1 MKSLKSMLTLLLI
14 LSFLLVSPLQ
24 IKQVNAQDTIYI
36 RADGTVEGTDKIQR
50 EGNVYTLLGNIRV
63 ERLPNANVDGIYIER
78 DNIVIDGAG
87 FTIQADTRGIVLSER
102 NNVKVKNV
110 KIEIDGGYG
119 IYLVDTS
126 NCLISNNTVT
136 GDAYNLYLWRSFNN
150 TIEGNTVTNAF
161 RGILIYDSDN
171 NSITGNIVTDGVVGI
186 ELEDCSNNVLRNNQ
200 MRNNRANFAVRSYPT
215 YRVINDVDTS
225 NTIDGTPIYYWVGE
239 EDRTVPSDAGYVVL
253 LNCKHITIQNLDLSK
268 NGQGIVLISTTDST
282 VTQNT
287 IISTRSGRGIEL
299 VHSSNNNIIEN
310 TIQDFS
316 SGIRLEESSHNI
328 IIRNKVIYNDRGIV
342 TESNSKHNMILENE
356 ITSNDYGVSEGG
368 GNNVISEN
376 KIRANDYGISIH
388 SSNNLISEN
397 IVAGNNEMGIILDAG
412 SNTITGNNV
421 TDNSNYGIYL
431 SSDNTLRNNS
441 MINNRYNFDVRG
453 TNFENDVDSSNLVN
467 GKPII
472 YWVNQQD
479 KSVPKDAGYVALVRC
494 ENITVQSINVANNG
508 DGIFLAFTI
517 KSTITGN
524 NLTNNNNG
532 IKFWGSSSNRVVGN
546 NIIRN
551 GNGIFFSGASFLDVF
566 HSPSPNNIIYY
577 NNFIDNG
584 NNVGDVAGSWW
595 IQESTPAVNIW
606 DNGLEGNYW
615 PNYNGTDNNGDS
627 IGDIPY
633 VIKENNKDN
642 YPLMGPIN
650 IFDAGIWE
658 WTAYNVFVFSNS
670 TVSDF
675 SFNPENT
682 MIRFDVMGETGTTGF
697 CNVTIPKGL
706 LTTEDNWT
714 ILVDGTSVTP
724 NVNDDQNNSYI
735 YFNYQHSTNIEIIGT
750 DAIPEFPSWTLLIV
764 MLFTVVTVIVVFRY
778 NLKKQDKRRF
788 GVI

>member
-1 MKSLKSMLTLLLI
+1 MNKIKLLFSVFLI
-14 LSFLLVSPLQ
+14 SFLVLVSIPQ
-24 IKQVNAQDTIYI
+24 IEVVKAEGNTIYI

-50 EGNVYTLLGNIRV
+50 EGNVYTLLGNIRL
-63 ERLPNANVDGIYIER
+63 ERLPYADQDGIYVER

-87 FTIQADTRGIVLSER
+87 FTINADTRGLVLSER
-102 NNVKVKNV
+102 NNVTVKNV
-110 KIEIDGGYG
+110 KIEIGGGYG
-119 IYLVDTS
+119 IDLVDTA
-126 NCLISNNTVT
+126 NCLISNNTIS
-136 GDAYNLYLWRSFNN
+136 GDAYNIYLWRAFND
-150 TIEGNTVTNAF
+150 TIEGNIITNAF

-171 NSITGNIVTDGVVGI
+171 NSVTGNIVTDGVVGI
-186 ELEDCSNNVLRNNQ
+186 ELEDCSDNVLRNNQ
-200 MRNNRANFAVRSYPT
+200 MRNNRDNFAVRSYPT
-215 YRVINDVDTS
+215 YRVINDVDIS
-225 NTIDGTPIYYWVGE
+225 NMIDGAPIYYWVGE

-253 LNCKHITIQNLDLSK
+253 VNCTNITVQNLDLSK
-268 NGQGIVLISTTDST
+268 NGQGILLFSTTDST

-287 IISTRSGRGIEL
+287 IMSTRSGRGIEL
-299 VHSSNNNIIEN
+299 VYSLNNTIIEN
-310 TIQDFS
+310 SIQDFS

-328 IIRNKVIYNDRGIV
+328 IVRNKVIYNDRGIV

-356 ITSNDYGVSEGG
+356 ITSNNYGVNEGG

-376 KIRANDYGISIH
+376 KIRTNDYGISIH
-388 SSNNLISEN
+388 SSNNLISDN

-431 SSDNTLRNNS
+431 SSGNTLRNNN

-508 DGIFLAFTI
+508 DGILLAFTI

-566 HSPSPNNIIYY
+566 YSPSPNNTIYY

-595 IQESTPAVNIW
+595 IQESAPAVNFW

-627 IGDIPY
+627 VGDTPY
-633 VIKENNKDN
+633 VINENNQDN

-682 MIRFDVMGETGTTGF
+682 LIRFDVMGETGTTGF

-706 LTTEDNWT
+706 LITEDNWA

-724 NVNDDQNNSYI
+724 NLNDDQNNSYI
-735 YFNYQHSTNIEIIGT
+735 YFNYHHSTKIEIIGT
-750 DAIPEFPSWTLLIV
+750 DAISEFPSWSILV
-764 MLFTVVTVIVVFRY
+764 
-778 NLKKQDKRRF
+778 F
-788 GVI
+788 GVSIVFILSIIFRQRIKKGRKI